1 MKKNWLGYV
10 SVLLFLLAGI
20 FQIVATNYWLGA
32 LFIVVAVA
40 NFIVFSKLKKI
51 NNNSGK

>member
-1 MKKNWLGYV
+1 MGYV
-10 SVLLFLLAGI
+10 SVAFFLLAGI
-20 FQIVATNYWLGA
+20 FQIVATSYWLGA
-32 LFIVVAVA
+32 LFIVVAFA